1 MFGASKDCIVKA
13 DDHAIPIYNATAS
26 TCKDYIEIENNAS
39 HCAWAE
45 SADTC
50 ELGENLLCL
59 FSTNFLDGGVQ
70 RSITTEVTT
79 LWLEGQ
85 LKGNAAALAAY
96 HDLLGDLIGNGT
108 VTAIRGCP

>member
-1 MFGASKDCIVKA
+1 MTTQF
-13 DDHAIPIYNATAS
+13 PS
-26 TCKDYIEIENNAS
+26 TTQPTPLKDYIEIENNAS

-79 LWLEGQ
+79 LWLEGHSRGMP
-85 LKGNAAALAAY
+85 L
-96 HDLLGDLIGNGT
+96 HWRHTMICW
-108 VTAIRGCP
+108 AI